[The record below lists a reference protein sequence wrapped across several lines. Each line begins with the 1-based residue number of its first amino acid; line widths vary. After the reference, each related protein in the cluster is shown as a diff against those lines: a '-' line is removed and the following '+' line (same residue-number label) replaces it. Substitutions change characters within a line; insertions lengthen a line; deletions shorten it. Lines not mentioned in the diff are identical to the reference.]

1 MKNCQKSIDK
11 QTSNKRRRLL
21 MQGTSIGLCLAMGL
35 SIAGCGKKNTTPV
48 KTVAADAVYFAAA
61 DLDYYKAAEHEQSNL
76 VSVANCKDKIAV
88 LISVYT
94 YDDSSPVTYK
104 EGAGTVAMAASDT
117 GETPMVVSNTADT
130 AAATTSAT
138 TDNKAD
144 STKPASDT
152 TDTTDVSSTD
162 ETMIAT
168 DETQDPNAPV
178 APTAKYIV
186 LFYDN
191 QGKLVS
197 QTDLSSSFDANTS
210 VMNMASDKD
219 GNLVILAQTFDQATY
234 ESAFMLFS
242 FDTEGKQLGDPK
254 SLTFEANDY
263 PNQMAID
270 KEGNM
275 YFTGYGEQGATITVL
290 DSEGNALYK
299 ISGGTENLNGT
310 MFQIGDKMY
319 VDGYEST
326 DKEYKYLFYPLD
338 SAAQKL
344 GEPIDM
350 TSLAGM
356 GGAGFYVGTDGLY
369 YSDSIGVFKINME
382 TKEKTAILLWKDTDI
397 ESNMNGNQKV
407 IILSSDKIMLV
418 STIFNNINSETKVSL
433 LTREDK
439 NPNAGKKIITI
450 AGVGITYDSN
460 VLSAVYNFNT
470 TSTEYRVELHD
481 YMADQTVNSEADY
494 TKIINTMNMEIL
506 SGDGPDIIYGNNQSF
521 SNYEA
526 KGLLVDLY
534 TLMEKDTSFK
544 KADYI
549 PSIFKLCESDGHL
562 YQLGTSFMIQG
573 FAGAKSVIG
582 DRKGWTV
589 DEFNKMVNSLPTG
602 MAPLANQT
610 QSSLLTSSLSASLD
624 AFVDNTKG
632 EVTFDTPEFYQ
643 LLDYAKTYG
652 TPDDN
657 NKDGEY
663 VDEQTMM
670 QNGELAMTSANIS
683 DPSSYAQYVTMV
695 GGPVS
700 ITGFPSSDKRGP
712 MCYMSTMLAISADSG
727 SKQAAWDFVKSFL
740 SEDSQKKV
748 VDNYQIPVLTSA
760 FEAQITKAMN
770 PDQNSGGNIVYDKM
784 GQMVPMTEETA
795 QAYRDLVNGMDTLAS
810 YDQEIVGIVME
821 EVPVYFNG
829 QKSDKDVAK
838 IIQDRVQTLVNERQ

>member
-1 MKNCQKSIDK
+1 MKHLEKTSDT
-11 QTSNKRRRLL
+11 QTTHKRRRLL
-21 MQGTSIGLCLAMGL
+21 LQGTSIGLCLAMGL
-35 SIAGCGKKNTTPV
+35 SMAGCGNKNTDPV
-48 KTVAADAVYFAAA
+48 KTVAADAVYFSAAN
-61 DLDYYKAAEHEQSNL
+61 LDYYKAAENEQSNL
-76 VSVANCKDKIAV
+76 VSVTNCKDKIAM

-94 YDDSSPVTYK
+94 YDDSNPVMYK
-104 EGAGTVAMAASDT
+104 EGAVTVASAASNTD
-117 GETPMVVSNTADT
+117 ETAMVVSNTAETIAAPTTETTTGTTDT
-130 AAATTSAT
+130 AA
-138 TDNKAD
+138 D
-144 STKPASDT
+144 SSQPAGDT
-152 TDTTDVSSTD
+152 TDTTATD
-162 ETMIAT
+162 DTMVIT
-168 DETQDPNAPV
+168 DETQDPNAYV

-191 QGKLVS
+191 QGKLAS

-219 GNLVILAQTFDQATY
+219 GNLVILAQTFDQVTY

-270 KEGNM
+270 KAGNM

-338 SAAQKL
+338 SAAKKL

-382 TKEKTAILLWKDTDI
+382 TKEKTAVLLWKDTDI
-397 ESNMNGNQKV
+397 ESNLNGNQKV

-418 STIFNNINSETKVSL
+418 STVYSNTSMETKVSL
-433 LTREDK
+433 LSREDK
-439 NPNAGKKIITI
+439 NPNAGKKIVTI

-470 TSTEYRVELHD
+470 KNTEYRVELHD
-481 YMADQTVNSEADY
+481 YMADQIVNSEADY

-506 SGDGPDIIYGNNQSF
+506 SGDGPDIIYGSNQSF

-544 KADYI
+544 KADYN

-589 DEFNKMVNSLPTG
+589 DEFNEVVNSLPTG

-610 QSSLLTSSLSASLD
+610 QSSLLTSSLSASMD

-632 EVTFDTPEFYQ
+632 EVTFDTPEFYM

-652 TPDDN
+652 TDDDN
-657 NKDGEY
+657 TDGEY

-670 QNGELAMTSANIS
+670 QNGELAMTSAYIS
-683 DPSSYAQYVTMV
+683 DPSSYAQYATMV

-795 QAYRDLVNGMDTLAS
+795 QAYRDLVNSLDTLAS

>member
-1 MKNCQKSIDK
+1 MKHFEKTSDTKSTHK
-11 QTSNKRRRLL
+11 CRRLL
-21 MQGTSIGLCLAMGL
+21 LQGTSIGLCLAMGL
-35 SIAGCGKKNTTPV
+35 SMAGCGQKNTAPV
-48 KTVAADAVYFAAA
+48 KTVAADAVYFSAA
-61 DLDYYKAAEHEQSNL
+61 DLEYYKSGENEQSNL
-76 VSVANCKDKIAV
+76 VSVINCKDKIAM
-88 LISVYT
+88 LISIYT
-94 YDDSSPVTYK
+94 YDDSGPVIYQ
-104 EGAGTVAMAASDT
+104 EGAATVAMAASSKDDT
-117 GETPMVVSNTADT
+117 VMVVSNTAETAAAATAETTDT
-130 AAATTSAT
+130 AA
-138 TDNKAD
+138 D
-144 STKPASDT
+144 STQPAADT
-152 TDTTDVSSTD
+152 TDSSSSDGTMVITDGTK
-162 ETMIAT
+162 
-168 DETQDPNAPV
+168 DPNVNVPPPV
-178 APTAKYIV
+178 KYIV
-186 LFYDN
+186 LFYDH
-191 QGKLVS
+191 QGKLTS
-197 QTDLSSSFDANTS
+197 QANLSSFFDVNTS
-210 VMNMASDKD
+210 VINMASDTD
-219 GNLVILAQTFDQATY
+219 GNLVILAQTFDQETY
-234 ESAFMLFS
+234 ESTFMLFS
-242 FDTEGKQLGDPK
+242 FDTEGKTVGDPK
-254 SLTFEANDY
+254 ILTFEANDY

-275 YFTGYGEQGATITVL
+275 YFTGYGETGATITVL
-290 DSEGNALYK
+290 DSKGNPLYK
-299 ISGGTENLNGT
+299 IADGTQNLNGT
-310 MFQIGDKMY
+310 MYQLGDKMY
-319 VDGYEST
+319 VDGYEVT
-326 DKEYKYLFYPLD
+326 DEKYKYVFYPLD
-338 SAAQKL
+338 SAAKKL

-350 TSLAGM
+350 TSLASM

-369 YSDSIGVFKINME
+369 YSDSIGVYQVNMD
-382 TKEKTAILLWKDTDI
+382 TNEKTAILLWKDTDI
-397 ESNMNGNQKV
+397 ESNMNGSQKV

-418 STIFNNINSETKVSL
+418 NTIYNNISNETKVSL
-433 LTREDK
+433 LSREDK

-470 TSTEYRVELHD
+470 KNTEYRVELHD
-481 YMADQTVNSEADY
+481 YMADQIINSEEDY
-494 TKIINTMNMEIL
+494 NKIINTMNMEIL
-506 SGDGPDIIYGNNQSF
+506 SGDGPDIIYGSNQSF
-521 SNYEA
+521 SNYQA

-544 KADYI
+544 KDDYI
-549 PSIFKLCESDGHL
+549 PSVFKLCETQEKL
-562 YQLGTSFMIQG
+562 YQIGTSFMIQG

-589 DEFNKMVNSLPTG
+589 DEFNEMVNLLPTG

-610 QSSLLTSSLSASLD
+610 QSNLLTSSLSASLD

-652 TPDDN
+652 TDDD

-670 QNGELAMTSANIS
+670 QNGELAMTSAYIS
-683 DPSSYAQYVTMV
+683 DPNSYAQYVTMV

-700 ITGFPSSDKRGP
+700 VTGFPSSDKRGP
-712 MCYMSTMLAISADSG
+712 MCYMSTMLAISSESG
-727 SKQAAWDFVKSFL
+727 SKQTAWDFVKSFL

-770 PDQNSGGNIVYDKM
+770 PDQNGGENIAYDKM

-795 QAYRDLVNGMDTLAS
+795 QAYRDLVNGLDTLAN

>member
-1 MKNCQKSIDK
+1 MKHFEK
-11 QTSNKRRRLL
+11 TSDTLTTHKRRRFLL
-21 MQGTSIGLCLAMGL
+21 QGTSIGICLAMGL
-35 SIAGCGKKNTTPV
+35 SMAGCGSKNTATV
-48 KTVAADAVYFAAA
+48 KTVAADAVYFSAAN
-61 DLDYYKAAEHEQSNL
+61 LDYYKAAENEQSNL
-76 VSVANCKDKIAV
+76 VSVTNCKDKIAM

-94 YDDSSPVTYK
+94 IDNSSPVLYGK
-104 EGAGTVAMAASDT
+104 ATVAMAASNTD
-117 GETPMVVSNTADT
+117 ESAMVVSNTAATTAGTTAETSDT
-130 AAATTSAT
+130 AA
-138 TDNKAD
+138 D
-144 STKPASDT
+144 SSQPAGDT
-152 TDTTDVSSTD
+152 TDTTATD
-162 ETMIAT
+162 GTMVIT
-168 DETQDPNAPV
+168 DETQDPNAYV

-191 QGKLVS
+191 QGKLAS

-219 GNLVILAQTFDQATY
+219 GNLVILAQTFDQVTY

-270 KEGNM
+270 KAGNM

-338 SAAQKL
+338 SAAKKL

-382 TKEKTAILLWKDTDI
+382 TKEKTAVLLWKDTDI

-418 STIFNNINSETKVSL
+418 STVDSNTSMETKVSL
-433 LTREDK
+433 LSREDK
-439 NPNAGKKIITI
+439 NPNAGKKIVTI

-470 TSTEYRVELHD
+470 KNTEYRVELHD
-481 YMADQTVNSEADY
+481 YMADQIVNSEADY

-506 SGDGPDIIYGNNQSF
+506 SGDGPDIIYGSNQSF

-544 KADYI
+544 KADYN

-589 DEFNKMVNSLPTG
+589 DEFNEVVNSLPTG

-610 QSSLLTSSLSASLD
+610 QSSLLTSSLSASMD

-652 TPDDN
+652 TDDDN
-657 NKDGEY
+657 TDGEY

-670 QNGELAMTSANIS
+670 QNGELAMTSAYIS
-683 DPSSYAQYVTMV
+683 DPSSYAQYATMV

-795 QAYRDLVNGMDTLAS
+795 QAYRDLVNSLDTLAS

>member
-1 MKNCQKSIDK
+1 MKHFEKTSDT
-11 QTSNKRRRLL
+11 QTTHKCRRLL
-21 MQGTSIGLCLAMGL
+21 LQGTSIGLCLAMGL
-35 SIAGCGKKNTTPV
+35 SMAGCGNKNTDPV
-48 KTVAADAVYFAAA
+48 KTVAADAVYFSAAN
-61 DLDYYKAAEHEQSNL
+61 LDYYKAAENEQSNL
-76 VSVANCKDKIAV
+76 VSVTNCKDKIAM

-94 YDDSSPVTYK
+94 YDDSSPIIYK
-104 EGAGTVAMAASDT
+104 EGSATVAMAASNTD
-117 GETPMVVSNTADT
+117 ETAMVVSNTAET
-130 AAATTSAT
+130 AAATTAAT
-138 TDNKAD
+138 TDAAAD
-144 STKPASDT
+144 SSQPAADT
-152 TDTTDVSSTD
+152 TDTTATD
-162 ETMIAT
+162 GTMVIT
-168 DETQDPNAPV
+168 DETQDPNVNV

-191 QGKLVS
+191 QGKLTS
-197 QTDLSSSFDANTS
+197 QADLSSSFDANTS

-219 GNLVILAQTFDQATY
+219 GNLVILAQSFDQVTY

-242 FDTEGKQLGDPK
+242 FDTEGKPIGEPK
-254 SLTFEANDY
+254 TLAFEANDY

-270 KEGNM
+270 KAGNM

-290 DSEGNALYK
+290 DSKGNSLYK
-299 ISGGTENLNGT
+299 ISNGTENLSGT

-319 VDGYEST
+319 VDGYEAS

-338 SAAQKL
+338 SAAKKL

-356 GGAGFYVGTDGLY
+356 GGSGFYVGTDGLY
-369 YSDSIGVFKINME
+369 YSDSIGVFQINME
-382 TKEKTAILLWKDTDI
+382 TKEKTAVLLWKDTDI
-397 ESNMNGNQKV
+397 ESDRNGNQKV

-418 STIFNNINSETKVSL
+418 STIYSNTSMETKVSL
-433 LTREDK
+433 LSREDK
-439 NPNAGKKIITI
+439 NPNAGRKIVTI

-470 TSTEYRVELHD
+470 KNTEYRIELHD

-494 TKIINTMNMEIL
+494 AKIINTMNMEIL
-506 SGDGPDIIYGNNQSF
+506 SGDGPDIVYGSNQSF

-534 TLMEKDTSFK
+534 TLMEKDTAFK
-544 KADYI
+544 KEDYI
-549 PSIFKLCESDGHL
+549 PSVFKLCESDGHL
-562 YQLGTSFMIQG
+562 YQIGTSFMIQG

-589 DEFNKMVNSLPTG
+589 DEFNEMVNSLPTG

-610 QSSLLTSSLSASLD
+610 QSSLLTSSLSASMD
-624 AFVDNTKG
+624 AFVDNTKS

-652 TPDDN
+652 TDDD

-670 QNGELAMTSANIS
+670 QNGELAMTSAYIS

-700 ITGFPSSDKRGP
+700 VTGFPSSDKRGP
-712 MCYMSTMLAISADSG
+712 MCYMSTMLAISAESG

-770 PDQNSGGNIVYDKM
+770 PDQNGGGNIVYDKM
-784 GQMVPMTEETA
+784 GQIVPMTEETA
-795 QAYRDLVNGMDTLAS
+795 QAYRDLVNSLDTLAS

>member
-1 MKNCQKSIDK
+1 MKHFEK
-11 QTSNKRRRLL
+11 TSDTLTTHKRRRFLL
-21 MQGTSIGLCLAMGL
+21 QGTSIGICLAMGL
-35 SIAGCGKKNTTPV
+35 SMAGCGSKNTDTV
-48 KTVAADAVYFAAA
+48 KTVAADAVYFSAAN
-61 DLDYYKAAEHEQSNL
+61 LDYYKAAENEQSNL
-76 VSVANCKDKIAV
+76 VSVTNCKDKIAM

-94 YDDSSPVTYK
+94 YDDSNPVMYK
-104 EGAGTVAMAASDT
+104 EGAVTVASAASNTD
-117 GETPMVVSNTADT
+117 ETAMVVSNTAETIAAPTTETTTGTTDT
-130 AAATTSAT
+130 AA
-138 TDNKAD
+138 D
-144 STKPASDT
+144 SSQPAGDT
-152 TDTTDVSSTD
+152 TDTTATD
-162 ETMIAT
+162 DTMVIT
-168 DETQDPNAPV
+168 DETQDPNAYV

-191 QGKLVS
+191 QGKLAS

-219 GNLVILAQTFDQATY
+219 GNLVILAQTFDQVTY

-270 KEGNM
+270 KAGNM

-338 SAAQKL
+338 SAAKKL

-382 TKEKTAILLWKDTDI
+382 TKEKTAVLLWKDTDI
-397 ESNMNGNQKV
+397 ESNLNGNQKV

-418 STIFNNINSETKVSL
+418 STVYSNTSMETKVSL
-433 LTREDK
+433 LSREDK
-439 NPNAGKKIITI
+439 NPNAGKKIVTI

-470 TSTEYRVELHD
+470 KNTEYRVELHD
-481 YMADQTVNSEADY
+481 YMADQIVNSEADY

-506 SGDGPDIIYGNNQSF
+506 SGDGPDIIYGSNQSF

-544 KADYI
+544 KADYN

-589 DEFNKMVNSLPTG
+589 DEFNEVVNSLPTG

-610 QSSLLTSSLSASLD
+610 QSSLLTSSLSASMD

-632 EVTFDTPEFYQ
+632 EVTFDTPEFYM

-652 TPDDN
+652 TDDDN
-657 NKDGEY
+657 TDGEY

-670 QNGELAMTSANIS
+670 QNGELAMTSAYIS
-683 DPSSYAQYVTMV
+683 DPSSYAQYATMV

-795 QAYRDLVNGMDTLAS
+795 QAYRDLVNSLDTLAS

>member
-1 MKNCQKSIDK
+1 MEHFKKTSDT
-11 QTSNKRRRLL
+11 QTTHRRRRLL
-21 MQGTSIGLCLAMGL
+21 LQGTSIGLCLAMGL
-35 SIAGCGKKNTTPV
+35 SMAGCGNKNKNPV
-48 KTVAADAVYFAAA
+48 KTVAADVVYFSAAN
-61 DLDYYKAAEHEQSNL
+61 LDYYKAAENEQSNL
-76 VSVANCKDKIAV
+76 VSVTNCKDKIAM

-94 YDDSSPVTYK
+94 YDDRQPILYK
-104 EGAGTVAMAASDT
+104 DGVGTVAMAASNKD
-117 GETPMVVSNTADT
+117 ETAMAVSNTAET
-130 AAATTSAT
+130 AAATTSET
-138 TDNKAD
+138 TAADTAAD
-144 STKPASDT
+144 SSQPAADN
-152 TDTTDVSSTD
+152 TDTTATD
-162 ETMIAT
+162 ETMVIT
-168 DETQDPNAPV
+168 DETQDPNAYV
-178 APTAKYIV
+178 TPTAKYIV

-191 QGKLVS
+191 QGKLIS
-197 QTDLSSSFDANTS
+197 QADLSSSFDANTS

-219 GNLVILAQTFDQATY
+219 GNLVILAQSFDQVTY
-234 ESAFMLFS
+234 ESTFLLFS
-242 FDTEGKQLGDPK
+242 FDTEGKSIGEPK
-254 SLTFEANDY
+254 TLAFEANDY

-270 KEGNM
+270 KAGNM

-290 DSEGNALYK
+290 DSKGNSLYK

-310 MFQIGDKMY
+310 MYQIGDKMY
-319 VDGYEST
+319 VDGYEAN

-338 SAAQKL
+338 SAAKKL

-369 YSDSIGVFKINME
+369 YSDSIGVFQINME
-382 TKEKTAILLWKDTDI
+382 TKEKTAVLLWKDTDI

-418 STIFNNINSETKVSL
+418 STTYSNISMETKVSL

-439 NPNAGKKIITI
+439 NPNAGKKIISI

-460 VLSAVYNFNT
+460 VLSAVYKFNT
-470 TSTEYRVELHD
+470 TNTEYRVELHD

-494 TKIINTMNMEIL
+494 AKIINTMNMEIL
-506 SGDGPDIIYGNNQSF
+506 SGDGPDIIYGSNQSF

-549 PSIFKLCESDGHL
+549 PSVFKLCESDGHL
-562 YQLGTSFMIQG
+562 YQIGTSFMIQG

-589 DEFNKMVNSLPTG
+589 DEFNEMVNSLPAG

-610 QSSLLTSSLSASLD
+610 QSTLLTSSLSASMD

-652 TPDDN
+652 TDDD

-670 QNGELAMTSANIS
+670 QNGELAMTSAYIS

-727 SKQAAWDFVKSFL
+727 SKQSAWDFVKSFL
-740 SEDSQKKV
+740 SEESQNKV
-748 VDNYQIPVLTSA
+748 ADNYQIPVLTSA

-770 PDQNSGGNIVYDKM
+770 PDQNGGGNIVYDKM

-795 QAYRDLVNGMDTLAS
+795 QAYRDLVNSLDTLAS